1 MVHLGNLHRNEKR
14 SGQIGALGVRPSLV
28 ATTTTSCVTPLHHCA
43 TTTEGKLQALQQSQ
57 TVALLLL
64 TRQTIKSADSL
75 ANPYAKRSIERLD
88 RSPNQTIRRTAIN
101 MVLLDAHPCN
111 GLHCLNGS
119 AIYPHDGAGRR

>member
-1 MVHLGNLHRNEKR
+1 MHLGNLHRNEKR

-64 TRQTIKSADSL
+64 TRQTIISADSL
-75 ANPYAKRSIERLD
+75 ANP
-88 RSPNQTIRRTAIN
+88 
-101 MVLLDAHPCN
+101 
-111 GLHCLNGS
+111 
-119 AIYPHDGAGRR
+119 